1 MKVSPLWPTQSL
13 LLVHIFDVFDKAQV
27 YDLDSRQKAINN
39 RDKGII
45 IERLNSGNR
54 TKQSSLVEQ
63 APKYVMVVTDII
75 GSTC

>member
-1 MKVSPLWPTQSL
+1 M
-13 LLVHIFDVFDKAQV
+13 HIFDVFDKAQV

-54 TKQSSLVEQ
+54 TKQSLDIIEQ
-63 APKYVMVVTDII
+63 AP
-75 GSTC
+75 STSSMSRI